1 MLEFLQ
7 QNCSEFKE
15 MDEDLVTQVMDKLS
29 AVAFAPNE
37 TILKQG
43 KEDDKVAIV
52 LEGEA
57 MLN

>member
-7 QNCSEFKE
+7 QNCPEFKE